1 MFLRWMFGVVLLVAC
16 QPTSLVAQEAMVLPD
31 EVRKEMNFLVG
42 DWTFTA
48 KENGKSTS
56 GFYSTRWASGGT
68 CLTMT
73 FRSDTHNSTGL
84 SSWDPVTNEIV
95 ENWTGPSTGR
105 LELRYQIKSDSEWE
119 GTSTLSGIDGKVLK
133 GKIRVE
139 KNGPNSFRYT
149 ESTGDKTWD
158 IENKRMVRSPGTT
171 NQHVKELDAF
181 VGNWERPGEDGAKI
195 LWTINWS
202 PGMNFLNNQMLNV
215 GADGDLDWSLNGTIG
230 WDSGIQKITNWC
242 VTDSGKQVKFV
253 WTKIDDTTWEAVN
266 ESGQNTWKFTPMGD
280 KLRFVTGG
288 NEVFYERN

>member
-16 QPTSLVAQEAMVLPD
+16 QPTSLVAQEAMELPD

-73 FRSDTHNSTGL
+73 FRSNTHNSTGL

-119 GTSTLSGIDGKVLK
+119 GTILTWPLPVPNECIQLFDMLIGGSRGSYHSFIFNIPSLVARRF
-133 GKIRVE
+133 RVSE
-139 KNGPNSFRYT
+139 R
-149 ESTGDKTWD
+149 
-158 IENKRMVRSPGTT
+158 VGTVFFNT
-171 NQHVKELDAF
+171 NF
-181 VGNWERPGEDGAKI
+181 
-195 LWTINWS
+195 
-202 PGMNFLNNQMLNV
+202 
-215 GADGDLDWSLNGTIG
+215 SL
-230 WDSGIQKITNWC
+230 
-242 VTDSGKQVKFV
+242 
-253 WTKIDDTTWEAVN
+253 
-266 ESGQNTWKFTPMGD
+266 
-280 KLRFVTGG
+280 
-288 NEVFYERN
+288 